1 MARLESQILDKIKEL
16 ASADGLK
23 LIDLQQNRD
32 LMTQYVERAKFMLD
46 AEADAIGF
54 GPKGFA
60 QVPTTTEQAQVPTTT
75 GQELVSAPTGEILP
89 PEQQATLTKADMEQV
104 RGAVRQGFA
113 DSRRAEQRI
122 LAESQKFGVSIEDG
136 LLVYEGKGK
145 THKKYIAHVKDL
157 GNFIEDT
164 QPGFTLK
171 DDLSVLNNEDVVK
184 SFRAWLHNKYY
195 PLSKSS
201 IAHSGSELKAFIT
214 ANMPSATEFR
224 GRNAAKPSNAVSDYE
239 ANIRK
244 SNQDSHK
251 ELWGFNFEQWQRT
264 KLDLGFPDLKVFNK
278 IVSDSFAK
286 KFDSDPLRDLETR
299 VYGLTKL
306 GTGLR
311 DPDILNIRLAP
322 YDQNSIHAGTEVLD
336 EFGRLTIEEPTAWLD
351 SELKVVRAISNKGTV
366 IDYNLGDYAYE
377 VLNELRQ
384 NAIAEGRETLFDL
397 SSYADPKKKVKTV
410 SAISRIHKRLNPV
423 VREGFKKSNE
433 RIYNRATGADHDF
446 TMNALRKNIATI
458 ITREFG
464 TTAANQILGHAP
476 SSDDINLTH
485 YQVTYGADDSP
496 MRGHQDAFLR
506 VFSESIGITSP
517 QALFTA
523 WRLPNAAEN
532 VPVTFEESPSRLAL
546 EVAQSQKRGATVA
559 GEVANLAEGTAE
571 TLDQTTKT
579 IQKGVAGIEQ
589 QLAKAQTLMGQ
600 AKEVFGEAPE
610 PGGRAVVPYGQD
622 PNINKEW
629 SAMGQKDTPTTPAA
643 AKAAADALFAP
654 KEGLEGTGKA
664 IEGATQSYTHLNIE
678 QPQRDMLSEMRS
690 KAQAAGRDSTEW
702 ADWQNTKNRLT
713 IESANNTKAGK
724 LFKVL
729 GAGAKGLGVLGIV
742 GGVAAA
748 YFGPKQAL
756 SREQEEAEKRGE
768 TVPWWKQALRYLQMG
783 EEVLSPYPMTTFQLE
798 QATYDPSK
806 EAPFPRLPGGEVV
819 GTPSILEGSPMRQQ
833 FIDEIENPEV
843 PGFMQQRQKQKDAD
857 LQQRLDS
864 LGPARK
870 RTKKEDLLS
879 EFSGYN
885 LFKSGFA

>member
-1 MARLESQILDKIKEL
+1 MARLESQVLDKIKEL
-16 ASADGLK
+16 ARAEGLE
-23 LIDLQQNRD
+23 LIDLQDNPD
-32 LMTQYVERAKFMLD
+32 LLRQYVERAKFLLD
-46 AEADAIGF
+46 EQATQL
-54 GPKGFA
+54 GFA
-60 QVPTTTEQAQVPTTT
+60 KKGPAVVPTGQDMVP
-75 GQELVSAPTGEILP
+75 APEGEILP
-89 PEQQATLTKADMEQV
+89 PEQQGKLSKGDIEQV
-104 RGAVRQGFA
+104 RDAVRQGFA
-113 DSRRAEQRI
+113 DSRKAEQRI

-136 LLVYEGKGK
+136 HLAWEGKGK
-145 THKKYIAHVKDL
+145 THKKYVDHVKDL
-157 GNFIEDT
+157 GNFIDDT

-195 PLSKSS
+195 PLSTSS
-201 IAHSGSELKAFIT
+201 IAHSGSELKAFINENT
-214 ANMPSATEFR
+214 PSASAFR
-224 GRNAAKPSNAVSDYE
+224 GRNSTKPSNAVSDYE
-239 ANIRK
+239 ATIRK
-244 SNQDSHK
+244 SNQPDSYK
-251 ELWGFNFEQWQRT
+251 ELWGFNFEKWQRT

-366 IDYNLGDYAYE
+366 IDYNLGDYGYE

-397 SSYADPKKKVKTV
+397 SSYADPKKKIKTV

-423 VREGFKKSNE
+423 VREEFKKNKE
-433 RIYNRATGADHDF
+433 RIYNRSTGEDHAF
-446 TMNALRKNIATI
+446 SMNALRKNIATI

-506 VFSESIGITSP
+506 VFSESLGITSP

-532 VPVTFEESPSRLAL
+532 VPATFEESPSKLAL
-546 EVAQSQKRGATVA
+546 EVAQAQKKGATVA

-579 IQKGVAGIEQ
+579 IQDGVTRIEQ
-589 QLAKAQTLMGQ
+589 QLGKAQTLMGQ
-600 AKEVFGEAPE
+600 AEEVFGGSPE
-610 PGGRAVVPYGQD
+610 GRAVVPYGQD

-629 SAMGQKDTPTTPAA
+629 QSMGQKDTPTTPAA

-690 KAQAAGRDSTEW
+690 KAQTAGRDSTEW

-713 IESANNTKAGK
+713 IESANNTKSGK

-729 GAGAKGLGVLGIV
+729 SAGAKGLGVLGVV

-748 YFGPKQAL
+748 YFGPGQAL
-756 SREQEEAEKRGE
+756 AKEQAEAEEKGG

-783 EEVLSPYPMTTFQLE
+783 EEALSPYPMTTFQLE
-798 QATYDPSK
+798 QATYDPNK
-806 EAPFPRLPGGEVV
+806 EAPFPRLPGGEVI

-864 LGPARK
+864 LGPAKK
-870 RTKKEDLLS
+870 RTKKEDLVS